1 MSSGRRM
8 AIIEREAQ
16 RRLKMQGYD
25 AVCLNNGSMNGHS
38 GPCVIFARCARVEG
52 GDNSV
57 FIILKVSLH
66 RLDSRNAEEFCGTE
80 IRMIKQKFSDILSE
94 ADHLRFEV
102 WVSVPGDQFQVFEID
117 TRGIR
122 EICSAPA
129 DDTPAGGRK

>member
-1 MSSGRRM
+1 M

-38 GPCVIFARCARVEG
+38 GPCVLLARCARVEG

-66 RLDSRNAEEFCGTE
+66 RLDSRNAEVFLGTE
-80 IRMIKQKFSDILSE
+80 IRMIKQKFFGFLTE
-94 ADHLRFEV
+94 ADHIRFEV
-102 WVSVPGDQFQVFEID
+102 WVSVPGDQFQRFEID

-122 EICSAPA
+122 EICSAPS